1 MYQVE
6 VADLNVRG
14 GVLDTHAQ
22 EVERVQRAGGSE
34 RWQGKEGKGEGGL
47 ALLSMLQA
55 LLITGNARM
64 RLFNKV
70 CV

>member
-1 MYQVE
+1 M
-6 VADLNVRG
+6 ADLQVRG

-22 EVERVQRAGGSE
+22 EVERRQRAGGSE
-34 RWQGKEGKGEGGL
+34 RGREGKGEGGL